1 MTASIPRREHFA
13 GPAQLSPVWTMTKDG
28 RTARCEIWSAE
39 YGNELRLT
47 IDGDDFPRTQ
57 VVRDEAGFARTVA
70 EWMEELT
77 ATGWTA
83 ASDAP

>member
-1 MTASIPRREHFA
+1 MTLIQRREHFTA
-13 GPAQLSPVWTMTKDG
+13 PQLLGPAFTLTKNG

-57 VVRDEAGFARTVA
+57 VIRDEQQFTTTVA
-70 EWMEELT
+70 EWMEALI
-77 ATGWTA
+77 AKGWTKA
-83 ASDAP
+83 V